1 MNSQL
6 RSLENSPSFQIF
18 QQNASM
24 SPLIY
29 DLDDSL
35 IPMSRN
41 KYELSF
47 SSSTAL
53 GGSASFDLLR
63 VGLLNAVILK
73 LRFTGFDATS
83 VGHFGGGYNVIKEIS
98 ILSHNKKL
106 LRMTKNNIQHKIAQ
120 MPYHVRKQVESSA
133 MMSGCLPND
142 VNDAKGD
149 ALEGTLKDTIGYF
162 GANSNKE
169 STTYLY
175 IPFSIFDDLRTSSSW
190 NMEFLENLT
199 LQVDFEDKTALATNN
214 TTIALDT
221 ANSKVIVS
229 YYDLRNSDMKKF
241 EQANYK
247 VDDNNLS
254 LVLKDYYSET
264 SPAVASLDGDSNV
277 LSNRIHTFS
286 VPIQCRSLIT
296 SIYVRVQNTS
306 TQNGLEGVKVQEISL
321 NLDGKEFVK
330 YNAEELQ
337 LLTSVVGGVSVG
349 NNLAQRLVQS
359 GADDVVDK
367 HENFYELKFNV
378 NQSNAFSS
386 ALSARSVG
394 QPELKVKVFAST
406 TDPCDYKCFV
416 ECEHIS
422 LLSISST
429 DGKIQKSQNL

>member
-47 SSSTAL
+47 SSSTSL

-106 LRMTKNNIQHKIAQ
+106 LRMNRNNIQQKIGQ
-120 MPYHVRKQVESSA
+120 MPYHVRKQIESSS
-133 MMSGCLPND
+133 MMSGCVPND
-142 VNDAKGD
+142 VDDSKD
-149 ALEGTLKDTIGYF
+149 TSEGTLAQVVGYF
-162 GANSNKE
+162 DTNSNKE

-175 IPFSIFDDLRTSSSW
+175 IPFSVFDDLRTACSW

-199 LQVDFEDKTALATNN
+199 LQVDFEEKEALATNN
-214 TTIALDT
+214 SSIALDT
-221 ANSKVIVS
+221 TNSKVIVS

-254 LVLKDYYSET
+254 LVLRDYYTET
-264 SPAVASLDGDSNV
+264 SPAVATLDGDDGA
-277 LSNRIHTFS
+277 LANRTHTFS
-286 VPIQCRSLIT
+286 IPIQCRSLIT

-306 TQNGLEGVKVQEISL
+306 TQNGLEGVKVEEISL
-321 NLDGKEFVK
+321 NLDGKEFIK
-330 YNAEELQ
+330 YKAEELQ
-337 LLTSVVGGVSVG
+337 LLTAVVGGVSVG

-359 GADDVVDK
+359 GSEDVVDP
-367 HENFYELKFNV
+367 HENYYELKFNV

-394 QPELKVKVFAST
+394 QPELKVKIYGST
-406 TDPCDYKCFV
+406 RNSNTYKCFV

>member
-18 QQNASM
+18 QQNSSM

-47 SSSTAL
+47 SSSAAL

-63 VGLLNAVILK
+63 VGLLNAIILK
-73 LRFTGFDATS
+73 LRFTGFATSS
-83 VGHFGGGYNVIKEIS
+83 VGHFGGGYNVIKEVS

-106 LRMTKNNIQHKIAQ
+106 LRMNRNNIQQKIGK
-120 MPYHVRKQVESSA
+120 MPYHVRRQIESSA
-133 MMSGCLPND
+133 MMMGVVPND
-142 VNDAKGD
+142 HDDSTA
-149 ALEGTLKDTIGYF
+149 ATQGTRAATPGYF
-162 GANSNKE
+162 NTNSRTDA
-169 STTYLY
+169 TTYLY
-175 IPFSIFDDLRTSSSW
+175 IPFSIFDDLRTACSW

-199 LQVDFEDKTALATNN
+199 LQIDFEEGAALATGG
-214 TTIALDT
+214 TPVLDT
-221 ANSKVIVS
+221 SNSKVIVS

-254 LVLKDYYSET
+254 LVLKDYYTET
-264 SPAVASLDGDSNV
+264 SPAAVALDGDSAT
-277 LSNRIHTFS
+277 LANRTTTFS

-296 SIYVRVQNTS
+296 SIYVRVQNTDD
-306 TQNGLEGVKVQEISL
+306 QNGLEGVRVEEISL

-330 YNAEELQ
+330 YKAEELQ
-337 LLTSVVGGVSVG
+337 LLTAVVGGVSVG
-349 NNLAQRLVQS
+349 NNYAQRLSSTTGTQEI
-359 GADDVVDK
+359 VDG
-367 HENFYELKFNV
+367 HENYYELKFNV

-394 QPELKVKVFAST
+394 QPELKVKIFANTNDSKN
-406 TDPCDYKCFV
+406 YKCFV